1 MDRDATADALQRL
14 TVQDLPKIAEDD
26 RGAGDKEMP
35 PPRVDPPDD
44 TPPVFPSFHSA
55 QRQAGP
61 PASLKPLRTAPS
73 LDQKLAAPKLVP
85 PANPL
90 RAPAG
95 GLQPPIATST
105 ARLNN
110 SGRKKVALEP
120 GCSPLDWARIK
131 NSTDLRG
138 GVTSFLRV
146 TPSELKRHSSRSDAW
161 TALEGK
167 VYNMTPY
174 LRFHPGGQETLMRIA
189 GRDGT
194 RLFFL
199 THSWVNIE
207 AVIGPAMVGML
218 VPEPE

>member
-1 MDRDATADALQRL
+1 MWCRLRRKDLLGSHVGCLHTSVLARSEQIPRMDRDATADALQRL

-61 PASLKPLRTAPS
+61 PASLKPLRTALS

-131 NSTDLRG
+131 NSTDLR
-138 GVTSFLRV
+138 VR
-146 TPSELKRHSSRSDAW
+146 A
-161 TALEGK
+161 A
-167 VYNMTPY
+167 
-174 LRFHPGGQETLMRIA
+174 Q
-189 GRDGT
+189 
-194 RLFFL
+194 L
-199 THSWVNIE
+199 T
-207 AVIGPAMVGML
+207 
-218 VPEPE
+218 